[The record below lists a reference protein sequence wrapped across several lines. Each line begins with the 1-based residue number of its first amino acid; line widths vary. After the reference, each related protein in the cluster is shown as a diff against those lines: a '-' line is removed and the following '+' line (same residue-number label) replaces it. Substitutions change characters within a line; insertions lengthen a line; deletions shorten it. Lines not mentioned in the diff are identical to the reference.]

1 MGRLSIVGRNFCKT
15 KLWKLSGP
23 PTWKILIWRI
33 ISNSLSV
40 GFNFVKRNIE
50 VDPRCKFCE
59 GGEMAIETMEHLFR
73 DCPVSRR
80 LWAGSELG
88 LRTDHDSFLRIDTW
102 IIDWLAYLEKDKDK
116 QEQQLRFLATIWC
129 IWSIRNQIIFKGID
143 FHSMIF
149 FNSWAQI
156 VSTGIQAIAEL
167 KKDSCLGGNSLML
180 EGARVHW
187 VRNSNPVCVVGR
199 IGECGH
205 VRVMVDAG
213 WKALDRAGIGWIA
226 MSDNGEIFNS
236 TERKI
241 KAESAL
247 QAEGLGVSLVLLW
260 ARDRGF
266 RHLEVSSDCLS
277 VIQQIAGTERPH
289 HLLKAILEDIQD
301 CFSSFHCLA
310 FSYIPRRFNNV
321 AHSLACKAMD
331 S

>member
-1 MGRLSIVGRNFCKT
+1 
-15 KLWKLSGP
+15 
-23 PTWKILIWRI
+23 
-33 ISNSLSV
+33 
-40 GFNFVKRNIE
+40 
-50 VDPRCKFCE
+50 
-59 GGEMAIETMEHLFR
+59 MEHLFR

-116 QEQQLRFLATIWC
+116 EEQQLRFLATIC
-129 IWSIRNQIIFKGID
+129 
-143 FHSMIF
+143 
-149 FNSWAQI
+149 WAQI

-213 WKALDRAGIGWIA
+213 WKALNRAGIGWIA

-277 VIQQIAGTERPH
+277 LILQIAGTERPH